1 MITNQELAS
10 KCAVLLLLGLLS
22 DCALHPSRN
31 LLESDY
37 KQLNRRLASE
47 ISLQQVHI
55 SQLHNAVEIAVNCE
69 RLFPSG
75 GWEMP
80 TDAEHTIARIIPVV
94 APLQQTRIII
104 TSYTDSVSIGSD
116 DLQRQKNLQL
126 SFMRAQ
132 TIMQFLVSH
141 GVNPILVTVQSL
153 ESSDMVSVQDVED
166 GHTPNCVQLTLVGS
180 GK

>member
-10 KCAVLLLLGLLS
+10 KSAVLLLLGLLS
-22 DCALHPSRN
+22 DCALHPSHN
-31 LLESDY
+31 LLESNY
-37 KQLNRRLASE
+37 NQLNRRLARE

-55 SQLHNAVEIAVNCE
+55 TQLHNAVEIAVNCE

-94 APLQQTRIII
+94 APLQQTRIIV
-104 TSYTDSVSIGSD
+104 TGYTDSVSIGSD
-116 DLQRQKNLQL
+116 LQRQANLQL

-132 TIMQFLVSH
+132 TIRQFLVSH
-141 GVNPILVTVQSL
+141 GVNPMLVTAQSL

-166 GHTPNCVQLTLVGS
+166 GPAPNCVELTLVGS